1 VLNTEYRKCH
11 HITGQDITDP
21 QKSTKEEDLLA
32 MMNFVQVIVSL
43 RKRRFCQHGRSE
55 LYTWKADFSQ

>member
-1 VLNTEYRKCH
+1 MSAINPGFRGLALTCTIKEDAVLNTEYRKCH

-32 MMNFVQVIVSL
+32 MMNLS
-43 RKRRFCQHGRSE
+43 R
-55 LYTWKADFSQ
+55 